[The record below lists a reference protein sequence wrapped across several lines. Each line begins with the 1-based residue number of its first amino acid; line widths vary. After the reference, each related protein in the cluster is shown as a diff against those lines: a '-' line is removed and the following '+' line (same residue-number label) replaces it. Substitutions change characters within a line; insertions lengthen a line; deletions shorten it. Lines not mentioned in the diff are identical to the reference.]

1 MKVARVSRSMRI
13 AIFNAALVAAATL
26 LATPAQAQR
35 CDIPREARDIWRCE
49 NGFVVGPENVIIRL
63 PIPETDPETLFNAG
77 LEAAQR
83 EDWRVAIAYFTA
95 AHQRA
100 HLAPKYIYNLGLAH
114 ARAGHDLP
122 AMAWLV
128 AYLTAEPNAPNR
140 AAVWAEIAQIETR
153 VRANVD
159 ALWALGVQ
167 AADSLP
173 NVGSR
178 HERYRWRAYGSLA
191 YSALMLADRDRAI
204 GLLNAR
210 APMCGNDNLC
220 PPNVETDLSWRWLHA
235 SKFVAL
241 VQDFDPEA
249 AEAIDVQMSPGSQAE
264 YAFLLN
270 RTRGERLVTLDRYY
284 FEPGYTDFGLRL
296 NVVVSWDALE
306 MARAGELDTLF
317 QLARDS
323 PTELPSRNMMLQAAR
338 HEVGPL
344 LARFAQTPSTDTS
357 EPWEALISDA
367 GEIWLLLGDR
377 PNAERA
383 FAESQRFA
391 SEDTGYRTRL
401 QALLAAD
408 AGRADEALIA
418 MEIASTRLTG
428 AVASSVGFASEAAPM
443 WFRIRHAPAAM
454 LAEFL
459 FARGR
464 AAEAFAIVTGTDSL
478 RRVRFYESAQHRPNV
493 ESQTLAQIR
502 TLLSPALNEAA
513 RGCAGCIARRIA
525 IENAVTDAANLRGSQ
540 YDPAGNL
547 RAIAARQDAE
557 IQVVQINSAL
567 HDHATALRR
576 IRGLYRRSGGTWGQ

>member
-1 MKVARVSRSMRI
+1 MMAGPVSRSMRV
-13 AIFNAALVAAATL
+13 ALFAATVVATASL
-26 LATPAQAQR
+26 FVTPAEAQR
-35 CDIPREARDIWRCE
+35 CDVPREARDIWRCE
-49 NGFVVGPENVIIRL
+49 NGFVIGPENVIVRL
-63 PIPETDPETLFNAG
+63 PIPETDPELLFNAG
-77 LEAAQR
+77 IEAAQR

-100 HLAPKYIYNLGLAH
+100 HLVPKYIYNLGLAH

-191 YSALMLADRDRAI
+191 YSALMLGDRDRAI
-204 GLLNAR
+204 ALLNAR

-220 PPNVETDLSWRWLHA
+220 PPNVETDLSWLWLQA

-241 VQDFDPEA
+241 EQDFDPEA
-249 AEAIDVQMSPGSQAE
+249 AEAIDVQMSPGR

-270 RTRGERLVTLDRYY
+270 RTRGERLVTLSRYY
-284 FEPGYTDFGLRL
+284 FEPGYTDFGFRPH
-296 NVVVSWDALE
+296 VVGWDALE
-306 MARAGELDTLF
+306 MARAGEFDALF
-317 QLARDS
+317 RVAHDN
-323 PTELPSRNMMLQAAR
+323 PTEVLQANILLQAAR
-338 HEVGPL
+338 HEVDPI
-344 LARFAQTPSTDTS
+344 LARFAQTPSTDPS
-357 EPWEALISDA
+357 EDWASLISNA

-391 SEDTGYRTRL
+391 NEDSGSRTRL

-408 AGRADEALIA
+408 AGRTDEALLA

-428 AVASSVGFASEAAPM
+428 RLTSRVGFTSEAVPM
-443 WFRIRHAPAAM
+443 WLRIRHAPAAM

-464 AAEAFAIVTGTDSL
+464 AAESFAIVTATDSL

-493 ESQTLAQIR
+493 APQTVEQIS
-502 TLLSPALNEAA
+502 TLLSTALNEAA
-513 RGCAGCIARRIA
+513 RGCARCIARRIA
-525 IENAVTDAANLRGSQ
+525 IENAVTDAADLRGSH
-540 YDPAGNL
+540 YLAGNL
-547 RAIAARQDAE
+547 RAVAARQDAE
-557 IQVVQINSAL
+557 IQAIQINSAL
-567 HDHATALRR
+567 AELATALRR
-576 IRGLYRRSGGTWGQ
+576 VRGLYRRSGGTWGQ